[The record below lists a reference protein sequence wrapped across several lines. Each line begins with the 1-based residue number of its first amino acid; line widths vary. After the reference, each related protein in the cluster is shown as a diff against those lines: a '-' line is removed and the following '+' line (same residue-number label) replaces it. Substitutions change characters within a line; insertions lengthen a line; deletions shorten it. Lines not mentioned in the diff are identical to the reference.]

1 MTGPPQT
8 PNPAGGEASGAQT
21 SDQLGRQIDG
31 KNIQSATVVKPPP
44 AGRVFRGQRQIGA
57 WIKTNDG
64 FAPWSMDS
72 RIGVY
77 ETPGL
82 PANAA
87 LPEKVGR
94 LTTASRDAVPE
105 FRTTFFIED
114 QSFASPAG
122 LRARIAITRCARSTP
137 SSTTSASRCA
147 VGTHAD
153 ILRVESR
160 D

>member
-31 KNIQSATVVKPPP
+31 KNIQSAIVVKPPP

-57 WIKTNDG
+57 WIQTNDG
-64 FAPWSMDS
+64 FAAWSMDS

-82 PANAA
+82 AANAA
-87 LPEKVGR
+87 L
-94 LTTASRDAVPE
+94 DAYFE
-105 FRTTFFIED
+105 AKAAK
-114 QSFASPAG
+114 S
-122 LRARIAITRCARSTP
+122 RARAVSLRKGKAR
-137 SSTTSASRCA
+137 
-147 VGTHAD
+147 
-153 ILRVESR
+153 
-160 D
+160 